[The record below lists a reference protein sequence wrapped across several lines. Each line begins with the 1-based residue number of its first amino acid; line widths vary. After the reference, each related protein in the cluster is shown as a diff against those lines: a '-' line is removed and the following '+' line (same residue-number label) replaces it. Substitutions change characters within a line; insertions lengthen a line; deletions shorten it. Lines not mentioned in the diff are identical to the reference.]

1 MRWFCNLVIA
11 LRAGE
16 MSWLYTFKP
25 KKDRMLQRI
34 SRSLRSVGVT
44 PNMVTTAGLS
54 MAVVAGFLA
63 MTGHLLIGILFFIIS
78 ACLDAVDGS
87 LARSSGLTTEF
98 GRYFDSISDRS
109 SELAFVVGAVVGGA
123 PTSAFIVIAGSF
135 ILLAS
140 RIYNH
145 RRGINSDAAMFGRPE
160 RLTLLTVGLIAP
172 LPFDTWLFVVAG
184 FLSIVS
190 SVQILTSSKGVIPLN
205 ERQKEF
211 LVGSER

>member
-1 MRWFCNLVIA
+1 
-11 LRAGE
+11 
-16 MSWLYTFKP
+16 MSWLYAFKP

-34 SRSLRSVGVT
+34 SGYLWSVGVT

-54 MAVVAGFLA
+54 MAVVAGFIA
-63 MTGHLLIGILFFIIS
+63 MTGHLLIGILIFIFS

-109 SELAFVVGAVVGGA
+109 SELAFVVGAVMGGA
-123 PTSAFIVIAGSF
+123 PTSAFIVIVGSF

-145 RRGINSDAAMFGRPE
+145 RKAANSDAAMFGRPE
-160 RLTLLTVGLIAP
+160 RLTLLTLGLIAP
-172 LPFDTWLFVVAG
+172 VPFDTWLFVFAG
-184 FLSIVS
+184 FLSVVS
-190 SVQILTSSKGVIPLN
+190 SGQVLTSGRGAIPLN
-205 ERQKEF
+205 EGHKE
-211 LVGSER
+211 LMVGSER